1 MILNLNELTLE
12 QSKLK
17 AKLKKNVIA
26 DYNALTE
33 QLIDYN
39 RDSLEWLVCNVN
51 SRSTVFSSMLAEL
64 ESLRLISELI
74 SSGEIIEEIIVDND
88 ELRKTISNL
97 YPKINVHGK
106 TSSLKNNIRLWKN
119 NIRYGIWSLCSWL
132 SGSKE
137 RRNKVCRGGRLT
149 IIDTFIA
156 KKVDAYWDR
165 FYGNSVDKLIDAQKE
180 QIYFMPLYLPFA
192 SKKQLDIIVANSKEN
207 LFFMSDFLLFKD
219 YLYAW
224 RYMGRFEKPDF
235 ASYTY
240 QGFSLQWLLGKAYKE
255 SNQSYFYYAIL
266 MERAIMR
273 MKELDVDICLFV
285 DWFENQSYDKSVYYA
300 MHQYYPEAK
309 VHGYM
314 GFIADSTIF
323 PHIIASNK
331 ELFCHIAPK
340 DIYLCSSYLL
350 KFYQNYNGYK
360 HIAPALRN
368 HEIYSSHR
376 STKPHDKFTLLVPFA
391 LDNYDMEY
399 KYELLTDFIK
409 SSNANI
415 NILLKPHPDAN
426 SSWMV
431 SCTNKAGGKL
441 EVVKG
446 NVNSFLLKADA
457 ILAANTSVMFEA
469 LSLGIPVINLKD
481 PLSIILFD
489 KIEEVNEVLWYT
501 ANNLAELSD
510 AIVRILNLNIEDAM
524 TEGYRLR
531 NYFFT
536 KLEPQLIFQLFT

>member
-1 MILNLNELTLE
+1 M
-12 QSKLK
+12 
-17 AKLKKNVIA
+17 
-26 DYNALTE
+26 
-33 QLIDYN
+33 
-39 RDSLEWLVCNVN
+39 
-51 SRSTVFSSMLAEL
+51 
-64 ESLRLISELI
+64 
-74 SSGEIIEEIIVDND
+74 
-88 ELRKTISNL
+88 
-97 YPKINVHGK
+97 
-106 TSSLKNNIRLWKN
+106 
-119 NIRYGIWSLCSWL
+119 
-132 SGSKE
+132 
-137 RRNKVCRGGRLT
+137 
-149 IIDTFIA
+149 
-156 KKVDAYWDR
+156 
-165 FYGNSVDKLIDAQKE
+165 
-180 QIYFMPLYLPFA
+180 
-192 SKKQLDIIVANSKEN
+192 
-207 LFFMSDFLLFKD
+207 
-219 YLYAW
+219 
-224 RYMGRFEKPDF
+224 
-235 ASYTY
+235 
-240 QGFSLQWLLGKAYKE
+240 
-255 SNQSYFYYAIL
+255 
-266 MERAIMR
+266 
-273 MKELDVDICLFV
+273 
-285 DWFENQSYDKSVYYA
+285 
-300 MHQYYPEAK
+300 
-309 VHGYM
+309 
-314 GFIADSTIF
+314 
-323 PHIIASNK
+323 
-331 ELFCHIAPK
+331 
-340 DIYLCSSYLL
+340 
-350 KFYQNYNGYK
+350 
-360 HIAPALRN
+360 
-368 HEIYSSHR
+368 
-376 STKPHDKFTLLVPFA
+376 PFA